1 MSNDDVNQL
10 VIPNKNGDK
19 KSLLF
24 YIIEKGFMESFAL
37 LCKTTQFD
45 FAADQGLRN
54 DNGLI
59 QTSYNWPLY
68 IQMSRFYQYFEWRI
82 HIRRRSSHCSVD

>member
-1 MSNDDVNQL
+1 MALSES
-10 VIPNKNGDK
+10 IGHSNKNGDK

-24 YIIEKGFMESFAL
+24 YIIEKGFRKVSL

-59 QTSYNWPLY
+59 QTSHNWPLY
-68 IQMSRFYQYFEWRI
+68 IQMSSFYQCFRMA
-82 HIRRRSSHCSVD
+82 HSH